1 MQRVYYWNAVY
12 DGLLVINV
20 VHLFI
25 LGFIMNLKQLVKDNP
40 AVSPKVLAELA
51 GVHDATIRRWRYR
64 LGLTGNIERPKQKPD
79 SQTIRQHTKTVIRMK
94 KAGYH
99 VSEIAAHIGYSE
111 SHTKQLLLDNG
122 HRDEK
127 IIDKLEAMRD
137 EIEKMLFDEGLNSR
151 RVAERLGISYSA
163 MTINLGRMGYHY
175 CRKSKEW
182 SKEAKVK
189 PKVDSTINKLLHSA
203 WG

>member
-1 MQRVYYWNAVY
+1 
-12 DGLLVINV
+12 
-20 VHLFI
+20 
-25 LGFIMNLKQLVKDNP
+25 MNLKQLVKDNP
-40 AVSPKVLAELA
+40 TVSPKVLADLA

-79 SQTIRQHTKTVIRMK
+79 EQTIRKHAKTIIDMK
-94 KAGYH
+94 EAGYR
-99 VSEIAAHIGYSE
+99 VVDIAEHIGYSE
-111 SHTKQLLLDNG
+111 SHTKQFLLDNG
-122 HRDEK
+122 YRDSK
-127 IIDKLEAMRD
+127 LIDTLQAKRD
-137 EIEKMLFDEGLNSR
+137 EIERMLFDEGLNSR
-151 RVAERLGISYSA
+151 RVAERLGVSYSA

-189 PKVDSTINKLLHSA
+189 PKVDKTINKLLHSA